1 MQQET
6 IEKRYMIMR
15 TKEEVLAR
23 FKDSIALKKRVLEEA
38 EKRTVEYY
46 ETFLQQQGHQ
56 VKLAR

>member
-1 MQQET
+1 M
-6 IEKRYMIMR
+6 KRYMIMR